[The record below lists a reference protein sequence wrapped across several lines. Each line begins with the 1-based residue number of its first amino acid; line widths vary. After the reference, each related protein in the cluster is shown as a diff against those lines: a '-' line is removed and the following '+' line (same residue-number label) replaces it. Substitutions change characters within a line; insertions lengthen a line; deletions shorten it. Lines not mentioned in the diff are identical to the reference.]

1 MKGMIEVSDSNYED
15 FDYSEPEETT
25 ADAVSEDWVCP
36 PLVEVGQA
44 EFPRHDVP
52 EFEDSTRGEWA
63 RRAHTAKW
71 GRGEPVVT
79 PRLAAKLMPGEL
91 ELYAGALE
99 RKLGYYA
106 WSWAN
111 TAGESAIDTE
121 GLVQEALLARWSDD
135 QELSATDTERFAIR
149 FIRSRAIDAIRHATH
164 GQLKDNQRS
173 HYHTA
178 EIEDENAIESDG
190 FVASVFPDAVLV
202 WMSEHVSEPVQEALR
217 LMFEEQYT
225 QEEAAKEVGRSAES
239 LRLAVVKLRGLQ
251 ASYPTAH

>member
-1 MKGMIEVSDSNYED
+1 MSDSNYED

-106 WSWAN
+106 WSKVD
-111 TAGESAIDTE
+111 TMGSAAVDAE
-121 GLVQEALLARWSDD
+121 GLVQEALLSRWEDDRDLSD
-135 QELSATDTERFAIR
+135 ADTERFAIR
-149 FIRSRAIDAIRHATH
+149 TIWAMAMDAIGHAAH
-164 GQLKDNQRS
+164 GQLKEGETRVHYRS
-173 HYHTA
+173 A
-178 EIEDENAIESDG
+178 EIEDENAIESG
-190 FVASVFPDAVLV
+190 EFVASVFPDAVLT
-202 WMSEHVSEPVQEALR
+202 WMSEHVSETVQEALR

-225 QEEAAKEVGRSAES
+225 QEEAAGKVGVHVQTIKKAMG
-239 LRLAVVKLRGLQ
+239 KLRRIKD
-251 ASYPTAH
+251 TAPWVQ

>member
-1 MKGMIEVSDSNYED
+1 MSDSNYED
-15 FDYSEPEETT
+15 FDYSEPEEPT

-106 WSWAN
+106 WSKVDTLGSA
-111 TAGESAIDTE
+111 AVDAES
-121 GLVQEALLARWSDD
+121 LVQEALLSRWEDD
-135 QELSATDTERFAIR
+135 RELSDADTERFAIR
-149 FIRSRAIDAIRHATH
+149 TIWAMAMDAIGHATH
-164 GQLKDNQRS
+164 GQLKEGETRVHYRS
-173 HYHTA
+173 A
-178 EIEDENAIESDG
+178 EIEDENAIESG
-190 FVASVFPDAVLV
+190 EFVASVFPDAVLA
-202 WMSEHVSEPVQEALR
+202 WMSKHVSATVQEALR
-217 LMFEEQYT
+217 LMYEEQYT
-225 QEEAAKEVGRSAES
+225 RAEAAQGVGVAES
-239 LRLAVVKLRGLQ
+239 TLHRAIRKLGDQQ
-251 ASYPTAH
+251 ADSPWH

>member
-1 MKGMIEVSDSNYED
+1 MSDSNYED
-15 FDYSEPEETT
+15 FDYSEPEEPT

-106 WSWAN
+106 WSKVD
-111 TAGESAIDTE
+111 TMGSAAVDAE
-121 GLVQEALLARWSDD
+121 GLVQEALLSRWEDD
-135 QELSATDTERFAIR
+135 RELSDADTERFAIR
-149 FIRSRAIDAIRHATH
+149 SIASWAVDAIRHATH
-164 GQLKDNQRS
+164 GQLKEGETRAHYRS
-173 HYHTA
+173 A
-178 EIEDENAIESDG
+178 EIEDENAIESG
-190 FVASVFPDAVLV
+190 EYVPSVFPDEV
-202 WMSEHVSEPVQEALR
+202 WAWVRSNLSAKMAEGMR
-217 LMFEEQYT
+217 LWLEDQYT
-225 QEEAAKEVGRSAES
+225 HEEVAKLLGVTARTVER
-239 LRLAVVKLRGLQ
+239 AVAKLRSVIE
-251 ASYPTAH
+251 SYPVRD